1 MKPYDRIIRNGM
13 VIDGSRQPRFR
24 ADIGIRDG
32 VVAAIGRL
40 DPADA
45 AEVLDA
51 TGLIVAPGFV
61 DLHTHYDAQLFWDPY
76 CTLSSW
82 HGITSVVIGNC
93 GFGFA
98 PVHPEMRE
106 RAMLSMTRVEAIPL
120 ASMAAGMPWDWVS
133 FPEFLDS
140 VDRAPKAVN
149 ILPYVPIG
157 PMLTW
162 VLGFDDAKA
171 GRRPTE
177 AEHAELRRLLNE
189 AMDAGGC
196 GWSAQRMLPDGP
208 AAVQRDFDGSPM
220 PTDVMHDDTCRE
232 LARVLRDR
240 NAGFMQMLM
249 VSGDNRRDQLFYEEM
264 AEISGR
270 PMIMNV
276 VQAFDHRPD
285 IHRRVLRWLGSCR
298 ERGIRVVGQGLT
310 TDAGFTFTFEEWN
323 LFDDAAPWREATTG
337 TLEERKAKLA
347 DPARRQALK
356 DSMPKTATGP
366 LPDIV
371 ICGPRLAKNQRWL
384 DHTLAL
390 VAEKTGRHPV
400 DVMLDMAVE
409 EDLRTEFFAAPP
421 NGRIDY
427 LKEIV
432 DDPYVLFGVSDGGAH
447 TRFLTA
453 GRYPTET
460 LCKIVREHG
469 MISLEEA
476 HWRLSAL
483 PAQVAGFEG
492 RGVLRVG
499 APADIVVYD
508 FERLRVLPQEIVHDL
523 PGGEWRRIQRAN
535 GYRWVLVNGEV
546 TIENDAQTGRHS
558 GQLLRHGTGAVVQ
571 PSRVPGGSG
580 APSIASASAA

>member
-1 MKPYDRIIRNGM
+1 MARFDRVIRNGM
-13 VIDGSRQPRFR
+13 IVDGTRAPRYR

-32 VVAAIGRL
+32 RIAMIGRI

-45 AEVLDA
+45 TEVIDA
-51 TGLIVAPGFV
+51 TGLVVAPGFI
-61 DLHTHYDAQLFWDPY
+61 DLHTHYDAQVFWDPY

-98 PVHPEMRE
+98 PVRPEMRE

-140 VDRAPKAVN
+140 VERTPKAVN
-149 ILPYVPIG
+149 ILPYVPVG
-157 PMLTW
+157 PLLIW

-171 GRRPTE
+171 GRRPTD

-208 AAVQRDFDGSPM
+208 SSVQRDFDGTPM

-232 LARVLRDR
+232 LAGVLRAR
-240 NAGFMQMLM
+240 NEGFMQMLL
-249 VSGDNRRDQLFYEEM
+249 VSGNVARDQAFYEEM

-276 VQAFDHRPD
+276 VQAFDDRPHV
-285 IHRRVLRWLGSCR
+285 HRRTLAWLRRCR

-310 TDAGFTFTFEEWN
+310 TDAGFSFTFENWN
-323 LFDDAAPWREATTG
+323 LFDDAPAWREATTG
-337 TLEERKAKLA
+337 TLEERRAKLG
-347 DPARRQALK
+347 DPARRQALR
-356 DSMPKTATGP
+356 DQMPISATGP
-366 LPDIV
+366 LPGIV
-371 ICGPRLAKNQRWL
+371 VVGPKLEKHQRWL

-390 VAEKTGRHPV
+390 IAERTGRHPV

-409 EDLRTEFFAAPP
+409 ENLETEFFAAPP
-421 NGRIDY
+421 NGNIDY
-427 LKEIV
+427 LREIV

-447 TRFLTA
+447 TKFLTA

-460 LCKIVREHG
+460 LCKVVREHG

-483 PAQVAGFEG
+483 PAQVAGFHG
-492 RGVLRVG
+492 RGVLTVG
-499 APADIVVYD
+499 APADVIVYD
-508 FERLRVLPQEIVHDL
+508 YDRLEVLAEEIVHDL
-523 PGGEWRRIQRAN
+523 PGGEWRRIQRAR
-535 GYRWVLVNGEV
+535 GYRWILVNGEV
-546 TIENDAQTGRHS
+546 TIRDDEQTRRFPGA
-558 GQLLRHGTGAVVQ
+558 LLRHGGVATAPGEAVSLQ
-571 PSRVPGGSG
+571 
-580 APSIASASAA
+580 AA